1 MKKRRDQWWRQYL
14 AYLDNSPQSVRRLV
28 EKLTPKHPIQVKE
41 KVYIEKN
48 YQLWPFQEE
57 ILRKLLRHKKALIL
71 GLPTG
76 LGKTFVAGAYLDEV
90 SKPHGIRVLFLVPSV
105 PLGVQQTIFARKRL
119 KVESAYFISGAIPP
133 DKRKALKVW
142 NAGFVVTTPQTFAN
156 DHLYAFEPMLKEA
169 REMRNPIP
177 YLAEVLSDAEFKF
190 PYDVVVADECQRYI
204 GETDGYSI
212 LLVAA
217 ACKVAIL
224 ALSAT
229 PHLHAP
235 HRLEELQ
242 KIFDKIQVF
251 SVEEPSISKYIP
263 SRVLYVVRIPT
274 PEDLLEVYRGLDAVI
289 GKIEKAIKDKYG
301 ASHLKTNCNEHQLCR
316 KRMVIKLLKFRM
328 VEDGASSVLRY
339 ATWRLKEL
347 KEPLEELN
355 GKSIIKAYREALKKC
370 FNHKMNVAAK
380 ILEREIYDKAIIFA
394 EAVEAVKQMGRQ
406 LQKTYGVDNV
416 AILIGKGH
424 MTLEQQA
431 SALMQFR
438 EKAKILVASSVGEE
452 GLDIPTADIE
462 IWIDPPSSPRKW
474 IQRFGRVL
482 RQPSGRKV
490 ARIYAL
496 ISMRT
501 HEKNKLLSVMK
512 KAERIYGFTQKVV
525 YEDLDKIESGQRT
538 LTSFL
543 GKSFNQSKTRES
555 Q

>member
-1 MKKRRDQWWRQYL
+1 MKRRDEWWRKYL
-14 AYLDNSPQSVRRLV
+14 SYLDNSPQSVRRLV
-28 EKLTPKHPIQVKE
+28 EELTPKHPILSKE

-48 YQLWPFQEE
+48 YDLWPFQEE
-57 ILRKLLRHKKALIL
+57 ILRKIFHHKKALIL

-76 LGKTFVAGAYLDEV
+76 LGKTFVAGAYLDRA

-105 PLGVQQTIFARKRL
+105 PLGVQQTLFARRRL
-119 KVESAYFISGAIPP
+119 KVENAYFISGAIPP
-133 DKRKALKVW
+133 EKRKILKVW

-177 YLAEVLSDAEFKF
+177 YLSEVLRDAEFEF

-217 ACKVAIL
+217 ACKVSIL

-235 HRLEELQ
+235 RRLEELQ

-251 SVEEPSISKYIP
+251 SVEEPSISRYIP
-263 SRVLYVVRIPT
+263 TRVLYVVRIPT
-274 PEDLLEVYRGLDAVI
+274 PEELLTVYRGLDVVI
-289 GKIEKAIKDKYG
+289 GKIEKAIKEKYG
-301 ASHLKTNCNEHQLCR
+301 SSHLKTNCNEHKLCR
-316 KRMVIKLLKFRM
+316 KRMVLKMLKFRM

-339 ATWRLKEL
+339 GTWRIKEL

-370 FNHKMNVAAK
+370 FNHKMNVAIK

-394 EAVEAVKQMGRQ
+394 EAVEAVKHIGRK
-406 LQKTYGVDNV
+406 LQEKYGMENV

-438 EKAKILVASSVGEE
+438 EKAKILIATSVGEE

-462 IWIDPPSSPRKW
+462 IWIDPPSNPRKW

-490 ARIYAL
+490 ARIYSL
-496 ISMRT
+496 ISIRT

-512 KAERIYGFTQKVV
+512 KAERIYGFTQKIV
-525 YEDLDKIESGQRT
+525 YEDLDRIVKGQRT
-538 LTSFL
+538 ITSFL
-543 GKSFNQSKTRES
+543 GKKFSQSKQPEN